1 MSGSSRAEHASDA
14 PLLSVVIP
22 THNVRPWLRQL
33 LDSVLRQLDDLE
45 VIVVDDRSDD
55 GTVEDAGA
63 VAARD
68 PRVTVI
74 ASPGQGGGSA
84 RNAGAERARGR
95 YLVFADGDDL
105 IPDGA
110 YAALTESLER
120 SGSDMAVGDY
130 LKFRAV
136 DTWRPTAAMPAFDRP
151 AEGIS
156 LADEPTLIYSR
167 PCWNRAFRREFWT
180 GSGIR
185 FPDVP
190 RSNDIVPMVTALLA
204 ARSIDIIA
212 DAVYVYRERPGSG
225 SMTARAGAGTSLVSY
240 LTQEAECARLVSE
253 AALPALEEVYADLV
267 WDRDGFVAVNR
278 YLLAWEAPSEADDEV
293 AAALHALL
301 EAVRAPDAI
310 GSLRR
315 ATLEL
320 AARGE
325 FDAGHAIAR
334 VAGGHPEGTDST
346 EERADLV
353 ATWRAL
359 LAADS
364 AWSDEER
371 ALVLER
377 LSRQLAQPRAAGSEW
392 RQLVEQARD
401 MLGERARLFAVDAWQ
416 EPSDDDA
423 RREMRARIGA
433 RVDRVSGGDLLV
445 IEGTVS
451 ADAASV
457 ADDPRPALFDGEAA
471 LAAGERRVID
481 AANVTW
487 RTAADGVRSWSAAFP
502 AASLPLHR
510 PLTPVVVAGDAIT
523 NIDAAFELPPYSP
536 RDAFLYD
543 VVDRI
548 LVVRRRRHWLVRGV
562 RRLLP

>member
-1 MSGSSRAEHASDA
+1 
-14 PLLSVVIP
+14 
-22 THNVRPWLRQL
+22 
-33 LDSVLRQLDDLE
+33 
-45 VIVVDDRSDD
+45 
-55 GTVEDAGA
+55 
-63 VAARD
+63 
-68 PRVTVI
+68 
-74 ASPGQGGGSA
+74 
-84 RNAGAERARGR
+84 
-95 YLVFADGDDL
+95 
-105 IPDGA
+105 
-110 YAALTESLER
+110 
-120 SGSDMAVGDY
+120 
-130 LKFRAV
+130 
-136 DTWRPTAAMPAFDRP
+136 
-151 AEGIS
+151 
-156 LADEPTLIYSR
+156 
-167 PCWNRAFRREFWT
+167 
-180 GSGIR
+180 
-185 FPDVP
+185 
-190 RSNDIVPMVTALLA
+190 
-204 ARSIDIIA
+204 
-212 DAVYVYRERPGSG
+212 
-225 SMTARAGAGTSLVSY
+225 MTARAGAGTSLVSY
-240 LTQEAECARLVSE
+240 LTQEAECARLVRE
-253 AALPALEEVYADLV
+253 AGLPALEEVYADLV

-293 AAALHALL
+293 AAAVHALL
-301 EAVRAPDAI
+301 EAVPAPDAI
-310 GSLRR
+310 GPLRR

-471 LAAGERRVID
+471 LAAGEGRVID

-510 PLTPVVVAGDAIT
+510 PLTPVVVAGDTIT
-523 NIDAAFELPPYSP
+523 NIDAAFELPPYSR

-548 LVVRRRRHWLVRGV
+548 LVVRRRRHWLVRGI